1 MSDVE
6 TKRASHPDYR
16 ETRREREEDLDASFQ
31 WGVDWTWRNFRLT
44 GAASADLDLSYL
56 WTCLDARL
64 IF

>member
-1 MSDVE
+1 
-6 TKRASHPDYR
+6 
-16 ETRREREEDLDASFQ
+16 
-31 WGVDWTWRNFRLT
+31 VDWTWRNFRLT